1 MPSWDNAQQTL
12 SLGQWFFWLLIW
24 AHSYALGTMSVQ
36 CMEESVISWA
46 LLIMS
51 MMATVVTPPV
61 QTPPR
66 GNQTSDDGTA
76 SQASPRDDDIAPPS
90 YCKLVTWL
98 VVSIGSVSV
107 GCVAY
112 QFAND
117 GLIWPWALMV
127 GALLGIAIGFFNLF
141 VLMLREGRSPTV
153 DPFPIPMAGIMPVIV
168 NSGPDASFTGI
179 RLSLWIIILGYPIL
193 CTTFALLVVPNLWWR
208 TAIILFSW
216 TTFALAC
223 RMQSRESPVHSAHE
237 PIDEAPVD
245 LDAALLVNNG
255 APLRE
260 TIV

>member
-1 MPSWDNAQQTL
+1 
-12 SLGQWFFWLLIW
+12 
-24 AHSYALGTMSVQ
+24 
-36 CMEESVISWA
+36 
-46 LLIMS
+46 
-51 MMATVVTPPV
+51 MATVVTPPV

-141 VLMLREGRSPTV
+141 VLM
-153 DPFPIPMAGIMPVIV
+153 IMPVIV